1 MAAANTDKFKK
12 AKRKFETTVGVGGI
26 LAGGTTLP
34 LTSVTGLDTTTAV
47 TLVVGAGTATEE
59 VITGVVSGS
68 SLINCVRGKEGTT
81 DSAHSAGETVNMYF
95 TETHWD
101 DVMDG
106 ILVDHKQDGTH
117 SDINADSITATTG
130 TFTNL
135 TIAGT
140 ATPEGWSALGATPDT
155 VTALGN
161 RSYSMVFNGTD
172 LTDTLS
178 PGMRLKMTRTVT
190 APTQCADLEASS
202 SQYFSKSSPAG
213 MTFTDDF
220 VVSAWVKLESY
231 GSGNTIASRYNG
243 TSGWLFYIESNGTLN
258 LNGYNAGGA
267 NYSKIASYQSLPL
280 NKWVHVAAQLDMS
293 TFTATTTT
301 SYMMIDGVDVPAI
314 VSRAGTNPTALIQ
327 AGNLEIGGY
336 NGGTLPFDGKL
347 AQVAIYS
354 AKVTQATILASMNQT
369 LSGSETSLISAYSFN
384 STINDLSATANN
396 LTANGGALA
405 TNADSP
411 FALSL
416 AGVPTGTA
424 EYAEIT
430 SVTFST
436 NTTLSVLCP
445 PSSLIPTTGGISAI
459 GYSTHNMP
467 FGWTGS
473 KNGIVLGCQ
482 LYKSV
487 DQSTTST
494 GSVAITFDGE
504 LFDNL
509 GFHDRSSNTSR
520 ITIPSGYDGWYRVT
534 GRLKFSGGTAGSR
547 LSQLFKN
554 GGVYT
559 MNRYAYTAT
568 ASDHTSTIDELIYLA
583 ADDYVELYAYVD
595 GGGTYTFQG
604 GCPPDQDHTLFSIEF
619 VGK

>member
-1 MAAANTDKFKK
+1 MAASNLDKFKK

-155 VTALGN
+155 VTGLGN
-161 RSYSMVFNGTD
+161 RSYSLVFNGTD

-190 APTQCADLEASS
+190 APTQCTDLEASS
-202 SQYFSKSSPAG
+202 SQYYSRASAGITG

-220 VVSAWVKLESY
+220 VCSAWVKLESY
-231 GSGNTIASRYNG
+231 PTSAMGIASRYNG
-243 TSGWLFYIESNGTLN
+243 TSGWAFNITVSGQIQLIAH
-258 LNGYNAGGA
+258 NAGAA
-267 NYSKIASYQSLPL
+267 NFSQVLSYQAVPL
-280 NKWVHVAAQLDMS
+280 GRWVHVAAQLDMS
-293 TFTATTTT
+293 AFTATTTT
-301 SYMMIDGVDVPAI
+301 SYTMMDGVDVPTY
-314 VSRAGTNPTALIQ
+314 VNRGGTNPTALIQ
-327 AGNLEIGGY
+327 AGDFQIGAINAGA
-336 NGGTLPFDGKL
+336 GTYFDGKI

-354 AKVTQATILASMNQT
+354 AKVTQATILASINRT
-369 LSGSETSLISAYSFN
+369 LAGNETSLVSAYSFN
-384 STINDLSATANN
+384 NSINDLNANANN
-396 LTANGGALA
+396 LTAQNSAAA

-411 FALSL
+411 FAQD
-416 AGVPTGTA
+416 AQGVPTGTT
-424 EYAEIT
+424 EYGI
-430 SVTFST
+430 VTKTAFST
-436 NTTLSVLCP
+436 NTTVTVQAP
-445 PSSLIPTTGGISAI
+445 EGGAIPVSGGISAVT
-459 GYSTHNMP
+459 YSTHKVP
-467 FGWTGS
+467 YGFISS
-473 KNGIVLGCQ
+473 KDKWRVFLQSLYSNGINATVNGTW
-482 LYKSV
+482 YASV
-487 DQSTTST
+487 YLLTVPIGAWHLAYEIMLQSHSSAAGIRMASATLQSSAPT
-494 GSVAITFDGE
+494 GYNNSMVATFYGGATATDYIMAVS
-504 LFDNL
+504 
-509 GFHDRSSNTSR
+509 RSSR
-520 ITIPSGYDGWYRVT
+520 IY
-534 GRLKFSGGTAGSR
+534 
-547 LSQLFKN
+547 LS
-554 GGVYT
+554 
-559 MNRYAYTAT
+559 TAT
-568 ASDHTSTIDELIYLA
+568 TYTT
-583 ADDYVELYAYVD
+583 YVANGNV
-595 GGGTYTFQG
+595 GGGDTANIRGDLGQCIITADCDY
-604 GCPPDQDHTLFSIEF
+604 L
-619 VGK
+619 